1 MFSSFIGKNSTAEKA
16 KLPLVYSDFYINF
29 ASDLTSFLFRRE
41 PQGGKN
47 LIPTKKMIFFP
58 SAFYFH

>member
-1 MFSSFIGKNSTAEKA
+1 MFSSFIGNNSTAEKA
-16 KLPLVYSDFYINF
+16 KLPLAYSDYLHYFCIGLNLL
-29 ASDLTSFLFRRE
+29 SFRRE